1 MEPQQETASCAGS
14 LRGNHSSRQEGRT
27 SICSSL
33 IITIWEFLSLVI
45 SCESLHT
52 AELFYLEMLL
62 TGEVDG
68 KDGKKENKRIEVTTD
83 CSERRV

>member
-14 LRGNHSSRQEGRT
+14 LRGNHGSRQEGRT

-68 KDGKKENKRIEVTTD
+68 KDGKKENKRIEVTAD

>member
-14 LRGNHSSRQEGRT
+14 LRGNHSSQQEGRT

-52 AELFYLEMLL
+52 AELCSRMFYLEMLL

-68 KDGKKENKRIEVTTD
+68 KDEKGEQTY
-83 CSERRV
+83 

>member
-1 MEPQQETASCAGS
+1 MCRKSEREPQLTA
-14 LRGNHSSRQEGRT
+14 GRKDLDLQFIDYL
-27 SICSSL
+27 SIYLS
-33 IITIWEFLSLVI
+33 TIWEFLSLVI